1 MYTLLEDEMGKRE
14 TNPMKTSGALLLA
27 TLVAASTAL
36 AEDFSSRFETIKRE
50 ATPEELYRIL
60 YAVPKGGDLHNHL
73 GGAAFDD
80 ILWQLATDE
89 SVNGGQTFR
98 TRVRINNCSGGCGT
112 PLSYFHTVGDQ
123 TWNAMSR
130 CCREEYEPLE
140 ELSHAQRNDW
150 LSSTRIDRD
159 GEGRDEFFEAIWPR
173 VGEVLDQA
181 TILAELAV
189 QNMERFGDEG
199 LRYVEFQL
207 APWNRRRGDQP
218 LTDDEFHEVLRER
231 LAKPDALATGVS
243 VRFQTN
249 VLRFADDAEERVE
262 QSFAFVDRHRDLWV
276 SINLVGREDN
286 DKGYPLRFLET
297 FRKMRR
303 RYPAIG
309 LAIHGGEVA
318 EPNQHVRDTLLLG
331 ANRIGHGTNL
341 ITDPDT
347 LLLMRTG
354 KFAVEVSL
362 VSNHLLGYAES
373 VALHPF
379 PEYLRL
385 GIPVCLGTDDRGM
398 WHSNMTDEYFLAVTS
413 FNLSWD
419 ELVHVGRTSLEF
431 AFLPQR
437 KKKHLLEDYERDV
450 AVFEARYGRGD
461 WRELASGVAVRTS
474 GYARRN
480 LLP

>member
-1 MYTLLEDEMGKRE
+1 
-14 TNPMKTSGALLLA
+14 MKKVCLALWI
-27 TLVAASTAL
+27 ASTGAF
-36 AEDFSSRFETIKRE
+36 ADDFSARFETIKRE
-50 ATPEELYRIL
+50 ASRVELYRIL

-89 SVNGGQTFR
+89 SVNGSQTFR
-98 TRVRINNCSGGCGT
+98 ARVRINNCSAGCT
-112 PLSYFHTVGDQ
+112 APLSYFHTISEP
-123 TWNAMSR
+123 TWDAMSP
-130 CCREEYEPLE
+130 CCREEYEPLAE
-140 ELSHAQRNDW
+140 FSEAQRNDW

-189 QNMERFGDEG
+189 KNMERFGDEG

-207 APWNRRRGDQP
+207 SPWNRRYGEKP
-218 LTDDEFHEVLRER
+218 LTDDEFHEVLTKR
-231 LAKPDALATGVS
+231 LAKPDALATGVT

-249 VLRFADDAEERVE
+249 VLRFADDAEELVE
-262 QSFAFVDRHRDLWV
+262 KSYAFVDRHRDLWV

-286 DKGYPLRFLET
+286 GKGYPLRFLET

-309 LAIHGGEVA
+309 LAIHGGEVD
-318 EPNQHVRDTLLLG
+318 EPNHHVRDTLLLG

-362 VSNHLLGYAES
+362 VSNQLLQYAES
-373 VALHPF
+373 IELHPF

-385 GIPVCLGTDDRGM
+385 GIPVCLATDDRGM
-398 WHSNMTDEYFLAVTS
+398 WDSNMTDEYFLAVTS

-419 ELVHVGRTSLEF
+419 EVVHVGRTSLEF
-431 AFLPQR
+431 AFLPR
-437 KKKHLLEDYERDV
+437 REKKRLLEEYERDV
-450 AVFEARYGRGD
+450 AAFEANYGRGD
-461 WRELASGVAVRTS
+461 WRKLASDVPVRVS
-474 GYARRN
+474 GYAARN

>member
-1 MYTLLEDEMGKRE
+1 
-14 TNPMKTSGALLLA
+14 MKKICFVLWI
-27 TLVAASTAL
+27 ASTASV
-36 AEDFSSRFETIKRE
+36 AGDFSERFETIKRE

-80 ILWQLATDE
+80 ILWQLAIDK

-112 PLSYFHTVGDQ
+112 PLVYFHTVSDQ
-123 TWNAMSR
+123 TWSAMSP

-140 ELSHAQRNDW
+140 ELSQKQRNDW

-159 GEGRDEFFEAIWPR
+159 GEGRDEFFEVIWPR
-173 VGEVLDQA
+173 IDEVLRQA
-181 TILAELAV
+181 PLLAELAV
-189 QNMERFGDEG
+189 KNMERFGEEG

-207 APWNRRRGDQP
+207 GPWNRARGDQR
-218 LTDDEFHEVLRER
+218 LSEDEFHEILAAR
-231 LAKPDALATGVS
+231 LAKPDALASGVS

-249 VLRFADDAEERVE
+249 VVRFTPYAEERVE

-276 SINLVGREDN
+276 SIDLVGREDN
-286 DKGYPLRFLET
+286 AKGYPLRFLET

-309 LAIHGGEVA
+309 LAIHGGEVDK
-318 EPNQHVRDTLLLG
+318 PNHNVRDTLLLG
-331 ANRIGHGTNL
+331 ATRIGHGTNL

-354 KFAVEVSL
+354 NFAVEVSL
-362 VSNHLLGYAES
+362 VSNHLLGYVES
-373 VALHPF
+373 VELHPF

-385 GIPVCLGTDDRGM
+385 GIPVCLATDDRGM
-398 WHSNMTDEYFLAVTS
+398 WDSNMTDEYFLAVTS

-419 ELVHVGRTSLEF
+419 EVVHVGRTSLEF
-431 AFLPQR
+431 AFLPR
-437 KKKHLLEDYERDV
+437 REKKHLLEEYERDV
-450 AVFEARYGRGD
+450 AAFETRYRRGD
-461 WRELASGVAVRTS
+461 WRELASGVPVRTS
-474 GYARRN
+474 GYARRH

>member
-1 MYTLLEDEMGKRE
+1 MKRVCL
-14 TNPMKTSGALLLA
+14 ALWI
-27 TLVAASTAL
+27 ASASPSAF
-36 AEDFSSRFETIKRE
+36 AEDFSARFETIKKE
-50 ATPEELYRIL
+50 ASRVELYRIL

-80 ILWQLATDE
+80 ILFQLATDE
-89 SVNGGQTFR
+89 SVNGSQTFR
-98 TRVRINNCSGGCGT
+98 TRVRINDCSGGCAT
-112 PLSYFHTVGDQ
+112 PLSYFHTISEP
-123 TWNAMSR
+123 TWDAMSP

-140 ELSHAQRNDW
+140 ELSQPQRNDW
-150 LSSTRIDRD
+150 LSSIRIDGD

-173 VGEVLDQA
+173 VDEVLTQA
-181 TILAELAV
+181 AILAELAV
-189 QNMERFGDEG
+189 ENMKRFGDEG
-199 LRYVEFQL
+199 VRYVEFQL
-207 APWNRRRGDQP
+207 SPWNRRHGERP
-218 LTDDEFHEVLRER
+218 LSDDEFHELLKER
-231 LAKPDALATGVS
+231 LAMPDALATGVT

-249 VLRFADDAEERVE
+249 VLRFADDAEELVE
-262 QSFAFVDRHRDLWV
+262 KSYAFVDRHRDLWV

-286 DKGYPLRFLET
+286 AKGYPLRFLET

-309 LAIHGGEVA
+309 LAIHGGEVD

-362 VSNHLLGYAES
+362 VSNQLLQYTES
-373 VALHPF
+373 IELHPF

-385 GIPVCLGTDDRGM
+385 GIPVCLATDDRGM
-398 WHSNMTDEYFLAVTS
+398 WDSNMTDEYFLAVTS

-419 ELVHVGRTSLEF
+419 EVVDVGRTSLEF
-431 AFLPQR
+431 AFLPR
-437 KKKHLLEDYERDV
+437 REKRRLLEEYERDV
-450 AVFEARYGRGD
+450 AAFEVRYGRGD
-461 WRELASGVAVRTS
+461 WREPASGVPARIS
-474 GYARRN
+474 GYATRN

>member
-1 MYTLLEDEMGKRE
+1 MKRVCL
-14 TNPMKTSGALLLA
+14 ALWI
-27 TLVAASTAL
+27 ASTSAF
-36 AEDFSSRFETIKRE
+36 ADDFSARFETIKHE
-50 ATPEELYRIL
+50 ASREELYRIL

-89 SVNGGQTFR
+89 SVNGSQTFR
-98 TRVRINNCSGGCGT
+98 TRVRINECSGGCGT
-112 PLSYFHTVGDQ
+112 PLSYFHTISDP
-123 TWNAMSR
+123 TWDAMSP

-140 ELSHAQRNDW
+140 ELSQAQRADW
-150 LSSTRIDRD
+150 LSSTRIDND

-173 VGEVLDQA
+173 IAEVLRQA
-181 TILAELAV
+181 PLLAELAV
-189 QNMERFGDEG
+189 KNMERFGDEG
-199 LRYVEFQL
+199 LRYVEFQIG
-207 APWNRRRGDQP
+207 PWNRARGDTP
-218 LTDDEFHEVLRER
+218 LTEDEFHEILAAR
-231 LAKPDALATGVS
+231 LVKPDALDTGVS

-249 VLRFADDAEERVE
+249 VLRFTPYAEERVE

-276 SINLVGREDN
+276 SVNLVGREDN
-286 DKGYPLRFLET
+286 GKGYPLRFLET

-309 LAIHGGEVA
+309 LAIHGGEVD

-341 ITDPDT
+341 ISDPDT

-362 VSNHLLGYAES
+362 VSNQLLQYAES
-373 VALHPF
+373 IELHPF

-385 GIPVCLGTDDRGM
+385 GIPVCLATDDRGM
-398 WHSNMTDEYFLAVTS
+398 WDSNMTDEYFLAVTS

-419 ELVHVGRTSLEF
+419 EVVHVGRTSLEF

-437 KKKHLLEDYERDV
+437 EKGRLLEDYERDV
-450 AVFEARYGRGD
+450 ASFEARYGRGD
-461 WRELASGVAVRTS
+461 WRELASGVPVRTS
-474 GYARRN
+474 GYARRH

>member
-1 MYTLLEDEMGKRE
+1 
-14 TNPMKTSGALLLA
+14 MKKICFALWI
-27 TLVAASTAL
+27 ASAS
-36 AEDFSSRFETIKRE
+36 AFAGDFSARFETIKRE
-50 ATPEELYRIL
+50 ASPAELYRIL

-80 ILWQLATDE
+80 VLWQLATDTN
-89 SVNGGQTFR
+89 VNGAQTFR

-112 PLSYFHTVGDQ
+112 PLTYFHTIGNS
-123 TWNAMSR
+123 TWNALSP
-130 CCREEYEPLE
+130 CCRQEYEPLE
-140 ELSHAQRNDW
+140 ELGESQRNDW
-150 LSSTRIDRD
+150 LASTRIDRD
-159 GEGRDEFFEAIWPR
+159 GEGRNEFFELIWPR
-173 VGEVLDQA
+173 IGEVLGQA
-181 TILAELAV
+181 GVLAELAV
-189 QNMERFGDEG
+189 ENMERFGDEG

-207 APWNRRRGDQP
+207 SPWKRRRGERT
-218 LTDDEFHEVLRER
+218 LTDDEFHELLVLR
-231 LAKPDALATGVS
+231 LAQPDALATGVT

-249 VLRFADDAEERVE
+249 VLRFADNAEELVE
-262 QSFAFVDRHRDLWV
+262 KSYAFVDRHRDLWV

-309 LAIHGGEVA
+309 LAIHGGEVD

-347 LLLMRTG
+347 MLLMRTG

-362 VSNHLLGYAES
+362 VSNDLLDYAES
-373 VALHPF
+373 VEMHPF

-385 GIPVCLGTDDRGM
+385 GIPVCLATDDRGM
-398 WHSNMTDEYFLAVTS
+398 WDSNMTDEYFLAVTS